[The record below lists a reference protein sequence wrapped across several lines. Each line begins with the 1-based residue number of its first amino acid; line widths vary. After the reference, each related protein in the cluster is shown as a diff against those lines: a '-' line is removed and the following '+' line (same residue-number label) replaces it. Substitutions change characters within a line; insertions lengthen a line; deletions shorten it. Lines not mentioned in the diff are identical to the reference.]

1 MKSSK
6 ARQRS
11 ATFDAFSLSFKQ
23 MCSKIGLI
31 KRGFGLIKRVF
42 LSIGI
47 NGVIQDRTILGLLSG
62 WAY

>member
-1 MKSSK
+1 MK
-6 ARQRS
+6 A
-11 ATFDAFSLSFKQ
+11 SFKQ

-42 LSIGI
+42 YIFYILGLLSGFFIGI
-47 NGVIQDRTILGLLSG
+47 NGVIPDRTILGLLSG